1 MHIKPEVR
9 GLFRDA
15 GDVIDRIVVWFN
27 VNLFFLVVI
36 FIIDYHTKQI
46 TQCLFKLSLRMSL
59 VVFIGTFY
67 LNCVFAHCIVG
78 VDVQD

>member
-59 VVFIGTFY
+59 VVY
-67 LNCVFAHCIVG
+67 RNVLSELCLRALHCG
-78 VDVQD
+78 S